1 MDAAWCF
8 LEKIMRY
15 TLQLTRVNQETMQV
29 ESQSIEGNSLIEI
42 AAKIPIM
49 IANEM
54 RKIQEEINEIK
65 SRPIDDDIPF

>member
-1 MDAAWCF
+1 
-8 LEKIMRY
+8 MRY

-65 SRPIDDDIPF
+65 NRPIDDDIPF

>member
-1 MDAAWCF
+1 MDEEF
-8 LEKIMRY
+8 MRY
-15 TLQLTRVNQETMQV
+15 TLQLIRTNPENTM
-29 ESQSIEGNSLIEI
+29 EIKHIESIEGNSLIEI

-54 RKIQEEINEIK
+54 RKIQEEIDEIK